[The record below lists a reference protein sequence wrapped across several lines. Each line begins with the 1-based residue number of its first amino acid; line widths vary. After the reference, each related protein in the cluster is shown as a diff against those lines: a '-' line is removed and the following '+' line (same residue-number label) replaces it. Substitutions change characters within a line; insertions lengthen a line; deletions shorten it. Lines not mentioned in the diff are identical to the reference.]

1 MATGYSQ
8 EWSARNS
15 IYTAYFRIYYATSY
29 NASTNTSTVTITPQL
44 MTSAD
49 FGNDYRIFNGAGL
62 SGAGVYGNGVCL
74 YSFGTNY
81 GSGNYLSCGSA
92 HSYYRDLGSWSFTV
106 SHNADGDAS
115 FTVGIC
121 GSVLAMYFSGT
132 GYTYNQCFIGSVG
145 DTVSDTITIHENA
158 ASSIASSSASVT
170 TQGTYSLTMNRKA
183 SSNYHVV
190 TFLYNN
196 STVLYSSG
204 HFGTSYTLDIP
215 RSFFRNYPSLSSLP
229 VTVSVQTYN
238 SSGTAIGSPATT
250 SLTIY
255 ADADMKPV
263 VSSGWVSLAP
273 YNTGAVSGFTG
284 YVQGYSR
291 AQATFNSS
299 KISMT
304 NAVGASIAS
313 YSVTCQGATDNTSPY
328 QTGVLSSTSVSVV
341 CTVTDTRGRSAS
353 QTFTLTV
360 MAYAKP
366 KLTGISIFRCNTNGA
381 ASEDGTKYSAK
392 ATLTYSSLNSQNR
405 ATLVCAVA
413 AAGGSYGSAEALTS
427 GQARISTAN
436 LNADQSYT
444 VRITATD
451 ALGNTDVY
459 YQVLPT
465 RKWAMKFRPK
475 GNGVAFGKAAEYDNT
490 FEITADW
497 NVKFG
502 HPLPISS
509 GGTAAGNA
517 ADARANLGLGNVENV
532 RQYSAQNPPPYPV
545 RSVNGQTGDVAVQA
559 ATDAQVAT
567 AVNTWLGN
575 NVDPATGY
583 VLDSTLTMS
592 NAAPP
597 ASAVGELKSAFL
609 RQTHPGDNVITDL
622 IFNQGAYYNSTA
634 NDLYVVDAN
643 WGHTDKIAITG
654 GKTYFINTPANQ
666 YISFYDSNGDFI
678 SGLAGVSATA
688 PATAAYIRLSVFKT
702 RQAVA
707 KLTADAPYTDYVRE
721 LQSDFEKTLKLQSD
735 FEKTLKTEK
744 LILAQENVTGTGV
757 KNFGDSSHSI
767 DRSYDTVVR
776 IRNDSG
782 ASIRVELQLTQAGN
796 NVPSSSTGTITI
808 PAGTTYEKVFSAIQS
823 EGRAYG
829 SAEGYFTVSYVGIY
843 LYKFDGGAIAV
854 EISNK
859 VDPIIDDIREK
870 QHKVICDPASTG
882 GGVFSNIQNAID
894 WLKAHYNVATTPCTV
909 FLMNGT
915 YTLNYV
921 SSRNAVIDKGANR
934 ISIVGESRDG
944 VKLVLTSTPAQNNKI
959 IEHGGPSIIENVSF
973 FNLWNADGSTPSY
986 ANNSYCIHN
995 DIGFTTD
1002 EVYDTVVKNCYVY
1015 SEAFAPIGAGLWK
1028 NQKQRYIDVE
1038 AVFNSLDERPNGYN
1052 QWAPIY
1058 IHGPSQPN
1066 QPNCSVEIDGCTC
1079 IAQKGT
1085 MAIVLSNVPD
1095 RTPYTE
1101 IPVSI
1106 RRTIGTTTG
1115 STITNVSKATHDLQ
1129 PDSALN
1135 NVDAWNY

>member
-49 FGNDYRIFNGAGL
+49 FGNDYRVFNGAGL

-250 SLTIY
+250 SLTVN

-273 YNTGAVSGFTG
+273 YNAGAVSGFTG

-313 YSVTCQGATDNTSPY
+313 YSVTCQGSAASTSPY
-328 QTGVLSSTSVSVV
+328 LTNVLSSTSVSVV
-341 CTVTDTRGRSAS
+341 CTVTDTRCRSAS

-366 KLTGISIFRCNTNGA
+366 KLTGIAIFRCNTNGT

-413 AAGGSYGSAEALTS
+413 AAGGSYGSSETLTS

-436 LNADQSYT
+436 LNADRSYT

-465 RKWAMKFRPK
+465 RKWAMKFRPT
-475 GNGVAFGKAAEYDNT
+475 GNGVAFGKAAEYNNT

-497 NVKFG
+497 AVRVGGKTASAFIRDIVYPVGSIYMSVNSTSPATLF
-502 HPLPISS
+502 
-509 GGTAAGNA
+509 GGTWERLQDRFLLAAGSTYA
-517 ADARANLGLGNVENV
+517 AG
-532 RQYSAQNPPPYPV
+532 S
-545 RSVNGQTGDVAVQA
+545 TG
-559 ATDAQVAT
+559 
-567 AVNTWLGN
+567 G
-575 NVDPATGY
+575 
-583 VLDSTLTMS
+583 
-592 NAAPP
+592 
-597 ASAVGELKSAFL
+597 ASAV
-609 RQTHPGDNVITDL
+609 T
-622 IFNQGAYYNSTA
+622 
-634 NDLYVVDAN
+634 
-643 WGHTDKIAITG
+643 
-654 GKTYFINTPANQ
+654 
-666 YISFYDSNGDFI
+666 
-678 SGLAGVSATA
+678 
-688 PATAAYIRLSVFKT
+688 
-702 RQAVA
+702 
-707 KLTADAPYTDYVRE
+707 LT
-721 LQSDFEKTLKLQSD
+721 
-735 FEKTLKTEK
+735 TEQ
-744 LILAQENVTGTGV
+744 IP
-757 KNFGDSSHSI
+757 SHSHSI
-767 DRSYDTVVR
+767 SPAIGWPVNADAAEHHVENWGYS
-776 IRNDSG
+776 
-782 ASIRVELQLTQAGN
+782 AWPRVPKIT
-796 NVPSSSTGTITI
+796 STGN
-808 PAGTTYEKVFSAIQS
+808 A
-823 EGRAYG
+823 
-829 SAEGYFTVSYVGIY
+829 
-843 LYKFDGGAIAV
+843 
-854 EISNK
+854 
-859 VDPIIDDIREK
+859 
-870 QHKVICDPASTG
+870 G
-882 GGVFSNIQNAID
+882 GGQ
-894 WLKAHYNVATTPCTV
+894 AHNNMPPY
-909 FLMNGT
+909 L
-915 YTLNYV
+915 
-921 SSRNAVIDKGANR
+921 AV
-934 ISIVGESRDG
+934 
-944 VKLVLTSTPAQNNKI
+944 
-959 IEHGGPSIIENVSF
+959 
-973 FNLWNADGSTPSY
+973 Y
-986 ANNSYCIHN
+986 M
-995 DIGFTTD
+995 
-1002 EVYDTVVKNCYVY
+1002 
-1015 SEAFAPIGAGLWK
+1015 WK
-1028 NQKQRYIDVE
+1028 
-1038 AVFNSLDERPNGYN
+1038 
-1052 QWAPIY
+1052 
-1058 IHGPSQPN
+1058 
-1066 QPNCSVEIDGCTC
+1066 
-1079 IAQKGT
+1079 
-1085 MAIVLSNVPD
+1085 
-1095 RTPYTE
+1095 RT
-1101 IPVSI
+1101 
-1106 RRTIGTTTG
+1106 G
-1115 STITNVSKATHDLQ
+1115 
-1129 PDSALN
+1129 
-1135 NVDAWNY
+1135 

>member
-106 SHNADGDAS
+106 SHNANGDAS

-366 KLTGISIFRCNTNGA
+366 KLTGIAIFRCNTNGT

-465 RKWAMKFRPK
+465 RKWAMKFRPT
-475 GNGVAFGKAAEYDNT
+475 GNGVAFGKAAEYNNT

-497 NVKFG
+497 
-502 HPLPISS
+502 
-509 GGTAAGNA
+509 A
-517 ADARANLGLGNVENV
+517 V
-532 RQYSAQNPPPYPV
+532 RV
-545 RSVNGQTGDVAVQA
+545 
-559 ATDAQVAT
+559 
-567 AVNTWLGN
+567 
-575 NVDPATGY
+575 
-583 VLDSTLTMS
+583 
-592 NAAPP
+592 
-597 ASAVGELKSAFL
+597 
-609 RQTHPGDNVITDL
+609 
-622 IFNQGAYYNSTA
+622 
-634 NDLYVVDAN
+634 
-643 WGHTDKIAITG
+643 G
-654 GKTYFINTPANQ
+654 GKTASAFIRDIVYPVGSIYMSVNST
-666 YISFYDSNGDFI
+666 S
-678 SGLAGVSATA
+678 
-688 PATAAYIRLSVFKT
+688 PATLFGGTWERLQDRFLLAAGSAYSAGSTGGASTVT
-702 RQAVA
+702 
-707 KLTADAPYTDYVRE
+707 LT
-721 LQSDFEKTLKLQSD
+721 
-735 FEKTLKTEK
+735 TEQ
-744 LILAQENVTGTGV
+744 IP
-757 KNFGDSSHSI
+757 SHSHSI
-767 DRSYDTVVR
+767 SPAIGWPVNAD
-776 IRNDSG
+776 
-782 ASIRVELQLTQAGN
+782 AAEHHVENWGYSAWPK
-796 NVPSSSTGTITI
+796 VPKITSTGN
-808 PAGTTYEKVFSAIQS
+808 A
-823 EGRAYG
+823 
-829 SAEGYFTVSYVGIY
+829 
-843 LYKFDGGAIAV
+843 
-854 EISNK
+854 
-859 VDPIIDDIREK
+859 
-870 QHKVICDPASTG
+870 G
-882 GGVFSNIQNAID
+882 GG
-894 WLKAHYNVATTPCTV
+894 KAHSNMPPY
-909 FLMNGT
+909 L
-915 YTLNYV
+915 
-921 SSRNAVIDKGANR
+921 AV
-934 ISIVGESRDG
+934 
-944 VKLVLTSTPAQNNKI
+944 
-959 IEHGGPSIIENVSF
+959 
-973 FNLWNADGSTPSY
+973 Y
-986 ANNSYCIHN
+986 M
-995 DIGFTTD
+995 
-1002 EVYDTVVKNCYVY
+1002 
-1015 SEAFAPIGAGLWK
+1015 WK
-1028 NQKQRYIDVE
+1028 
-1038 AVFNSLDERPNGYN
+1038 
-1052 QWAPIY
+1052 
-1058 IHGPSQPN
+1058 
-1066 QPNCSVEIDGCTC
+1066 
-1079 IAQKGT
+1079 
-1085 MAIVLSNVPD
+1085 
-1095 RTPYTE
+1095 RT
-1101 IPVSI
+1101 
-1106 RRTIGTTTG
+1106 G
-1115 STITNVSKATHDLQ
+1115 
-1129 PDSALN
+1129 
-1135 NVDAWNY
+1135 

>member
-44 MTSAD
+44 KTSAD

-62 SGAGVYGNGVCL
+62 NGAGVYGNGVCL

-106 SHNADGDAS
+106 SHNANGDAS
-115 FTVGIC
+115 FTVGIY

-158 ASSIASSSASVT
+158 NAASSIASSSASVST
-170 TQGTYSLTMNRKA
+170 LGTYLLTMNRK
-183 SSNYHVV
+183 SSTNYHVV

-204 HFGTSYTLDIP
+204 HFGTSYDLDIP

-328 QTGVLSSTSVSVV
+328 QTGVLSSTSASVV

-353 QTFTLTV
+353 QTFTLSV

-392 ATLTYSSLNSQNR
+392 ATMTYSSLNGKNT

-413 AAGGSYGSAEALTS
+413 AAGGSYGSSEALTS

-436 LNADQSYT
+436 LNADTSYT

-465 RKWAMKFRPK
+465 RKWAMKFRPN
-475 GNGVAFGKAAEYDNT
+475 GQGVAFGKAAEYDKT
-490 FEITADW
+490 FEVAADW
-497 NVKFG
+497 TTRLGGNLIVGGLPGYKDLTMYG
-502 HPLPISS
+502 SGQNWYIKVATITITGSYVNRPLVFEFVGRGQLYSVVQILFASVNNTDPGISS
-509 GGTAAGNA
+509 FTSSNNRDFYIRKTATSTWELIAKYSEPWGDIRLCRYFTSNNPSAKVTIGLTNIGTSAPSGLIQCVSELLNVVYPVGSIYMSVNSTSPSTLFGGTWERIQDRFLLAAGSTYAAGNTGGEA
-517 ADARANLGLGNVENV
+517 THTLTVEEIPSHNH
-532 RQYSAQNPPPYPV
+532 RYAY
-545 RSVNGQTGDVAVQA
+545 NGQ
-559 ATDAQVAT
+559 
-567 AVNTWLGN
+567 L
-575 NVDPATGY
+575 
-583 VLDSTLTMS
+583 S
-592 NAAPP
+592 NMGTE
-597 ASAVGELKSAFL
+597 SVRL
-609 RQTHPGDNVITDL
+609 V
-622 IFNQGAYYNSTA
+622 A
-634 NDLYVVDAN
+634 NDRTNNY
-643 WGHTDKIAITG
+643 
-654 GKTYFINTPANQ
+654 
-666 YISFYDSNGDFI
+666 
-678 SGLAGVSATA
+678 
-688 PATAAYIRLSVFKT
+688 
-702 RQAVA
+702 
-707 KLTADAPYTDYVRE
+707 
-721 LQSDFEKTLKLQSD
+721 
-735 FEKTLKTEK
+735 
-744 LILAQENVTGTGV
+744 TGTP
-757 KNFGDSSHSI
+757 N
-767 DRSYDTVVR
+767 
-776 IRNDSG
+776 
-782 ASIRVELQLTQAGN
+782 
-796 NVPSSSTGTITI
+796 
-808 PAGTTYEKVFSAIQS
+808 
-823 EGRAYG
+823 
-829 SAEGYFTVSYVGIY
+829 GY
-843 LYKFDGGAIAV
+843 
-854 EISNK
+854 
-859 VDPIIDDIREK
+859 
-870 QHKVICDPASTG
+870 TG
-882 GGVFSNIQNAID
+882 GGQ
-894 WLKAHYNVATTPCTV
+894 AHNNMPPYLTV
-909 FLMNGT
+909 YM
-915 YTLNYV
+915 
-921 SSRNAVIDKGANR
+921 
-934 ISIVGESRDG
+934 
-944 VKLVLTSTPAQNNKI
+944 
-959 IEHGGPSIIENVSF
+959 
-973 FNLWNADGSTPSY
+973 
-986 ANNSYCIHN
+986 
-995 DIGFTTD
+995 
-1002 EVYDTVVKNCYVY
+1002 
-1015 SEAFAPIGAGLWK
+1015 WK
-1028 NQKQRYIDVE
+1028 
-1038 AVFNSLDERPNGYN
+1038 
-1052 QWAPIY
+1052 
-1058 IHGPSQPN
+1058 
-1066 QPNCSVEIDGCTC
+1066 
-1079 IAQKGT
+1079 
-1085 MAIVLSNVPD
+1085 
-1095 RTPYTE
+1095 RT
-1101 IPVSI
+1101 
-1106 RRTIGTTTG
+1106 
-1115 STITNVSKATHDLQ
+1115 A
-1129 PDSALN
+1129 
-1135 NVDAWNY
+1135 

>member
-49 FGNDYRIFNGAGL
+49 FGNDYRVFNGAGL

-250 SLTIY
+250 SLTVN

-313 YSVTCQGATDNTSPY
+313 YSVTCQGSVASTSPY
-328 QTGVLSSTSVSVV
+328 LTNVLSSTSVSVV

-366 KLTGISIFRCNTNGA
+366 KLTGIAIFRCNTNGT
-381 ASEDGTKYSAK
+381 ASEGGTKYSAK

-436 LNADQSYT
+436 LNADVHRAHHGNGRAWEHRCVLPGPPDPEVGDEVPPDGKRRRIRQGSGIQQHLRDHRGLGCSCRRQDRLCFYT
-444 VRITATD
+444 RYRLPRWVYLYEREQHKSGD
-451 ALGNTDVY
+451 ALRRNMGETSR
-459 YQVLPT
+459 QIS
-465 RKWAMKFRPK
+465 ACGGIGIFR
-475 GNGVAFGKAAEYDNT
+475 
-490 FEITADW
+490 
-497 NVKFG
+497 
-502 HPLPISS
+502 
-509 GGTAAGNA
+509 
-517 ADARANLGLGNVENV
+517 R
-532 RQYSAQNPPPYPV
+532 
-545 RSVNGQTGDVAVQA
+545 VNGRRIGGYADRRPDPFAFSLHQP
-559 ATDAQVAT
+559 
-567 AVNTWLGN
+567 GN
-575 NVDPATGY
+575 
-583 VLDSTLTMS
+583 
-592 NAAPP
+592 
-597 ASAVGELKSAFL
+597 
-609 RQTHPGDNVITDL
+609 R
-622 IFNQGAYYNSTA
+622 
-634 NDLYVVDAN
+634 
-643 WGHTDKIAITG
+643 
-654 GKTYFINTPANQ
+654 
-666 YISFYDSNGDFI
+666 
-678 SGLAGVSATA
+678 LAGE
-688 PATAAYIRLSVFKT
+688 
-702 RQAVA
+702 
-707 KLTADAPYTDYVRE
+707 RE
-721 LQSDFEKTLKLQSD
+721 
-735 FEKTLKTEK
+735 
-744 LILAQENVTGTGV
+744 
-757 KNFGDSSHSI
+757 
-767 DRSYDTVVR
+767 
-776 IRNDSG
+776 
-782 ASIRVELQLTQAGN
+782 
-796 NVPSSSTGTITI
+796 
-808 PAGTTYEKVFSAIQS
+808 
-823 EGRAYG
+823 
-829 SAEGYFTVSYVGIY
+829 
-843 LYKFDGGAIAV
+843 
-854 EISNK
+854 
-859 VDPIIDDIREK
+859 
-870 QHKVICDPASTG
+870 QHR
-882 GGVFSNIQNAID
+882 
-894 WLKAHYNVATTPCTV
+894 TPC
-909 FLMNGT
+909 G
-915 YTLNYV
+915 
-921 SSRNAVIDKGANR
+921 
-934 ISIVGESRDG
+934 
-944 VKLVLTSTPAQNNKI
+944 
-959 IEHGGPSIIENVSF
+959 
-973 FNLWNADGSTPSY
+973 
-986 ANNSYCIHN
+986 
-995 DIGFTTD
+995 
-1002 EVYDTVVKNCYVY
+1002 
-1015 SEAFAPIGAGLWK
+1015 
-1028 NQKQRYIDVE
+1028 
-1038 AVFNSLDERPNGYN
+1038 
-1052 QWAPIY
+1052 
-1058 IHGPSQPN
+1058 
-1066 QPNCSVEIDGCTC
+1066 
-1079 IAQKGT
+1079 
-1085 MAIVLSNVPD
+1085 
-1095 RTPYTE
+1095 
-1101 IPVSI
+1101 
-1106 RRTIGTTTG
+1106 
-1115 STITNVSKATHDLQ
+1115 
-1129 PDSALN
+1129 
-1135 NVDAWNY
+1135 

>member
-49 FGNDYRIFNGAGL
+49 FGNDYRVFNGAGL

-366 KLTGISIFRCNTNGA
+366 KLTGIAIFRCNTNGT

-436 LNADQSYT
+436 LNADRSYT

-497 NVKFG
+497 AVRVGGKTASAFIRDIVYPVGSIYMSVNSTSPATLF
-502 HPLPISS
+502 
-509 GGTAAGNA
+509 GGTWERLQDRFLLAAGSTYA
-517 ADARANLGLGNVENV
+517 AG
-532 RQYSAQNPPPYPV
+532 S
-545 RSVNGQTGDVAVQA
+545 TG
-559 ATDAQVAT
+559 
-567 AVNTWLGN
+567 G
-575 NVDPATGY
+575 
-583 VLDSTLTMS
+583 
-592 NAAPP
+592 
-597 ASAVGELKSAFL
+597 ASAV
-609 RQTHPGDNVITDL
+609 T
-622 IFNQGAYYNSTA
+622 
-634 NDLYVVDAN
+634 
-643 WGHTDKIAITG
+643 
-654 GKTYFINTPANQ
+654 
-666 YISFYDSNGDFI
+666 
-678 SGLAGVSATA
+678 
-688 PATAAYIRLSVFKT
+688 
-702 RQAVA
+702 
-707 KLTADAPYTDYVRE
+707 LT
-721 LQSDFEKTLKLQSD
+721 
-735 FEKTLKTEK
+735 TEQ
-744 LILAQENVTGTGV
+744 IP
-757 KNFGDSSHSI
+757 SHSHSI
-767 DRSYDTVVR
+767 SPAIGWPVNADAAEHHVENWGYS
-776 IRNDSG
+776 
-782 ASIRVELQLTQAGN
+782 AWPRVPKIT
-796 NVPSSSTGTITI
+796 STGN
-808 PAGTTYEKVFSAIQS
+808 A
-823 EGRAYG
+823 
-829 SAEGYFTVSYVGIY
+829 
-843 LYKFDGGAIAV
+843 
-854 EISNK
+854 
-859 VDPIIDDIREK
+859 
-870 QHKVICDPASTG
+870 G
-882 GGVFSNIQNAID
+882 GGQ
-894 WLKAHYNVATTPCTV
+894 AHNNMPPY
-909 FLMNGT
+909 L
-915 YTLNYV
+915 
-921 SSRNAVIDKGANR
+921 AV
-934 ISIVGESRDG
+934 
-944 VKLVLTSTPAQNNKI
+944 
-959 IEHGGPSIIENVSF
+959 
-973 FNLWNADGSTPSY
+973 Y
-986 ANNSYCIHN
+986 M
-995 DIGFTTD
+995 
-1002 EVYDTVVKNCYVY
+1002 
-1015 SEAFAPIGAGLWK
+1015 WK
-1028 NQKQRYIDVE
+1028 
-1038 AVFNSLDERPNGYN
+1038 
-1052 QWAPIY
+1052 
-1058 IHGPSQPN
+1058 
-1066 QPNCSVEIDGCTC
+1066 
-1079 IAQKGT
+1079 
-1085 MAIVLSNVPD
+1085 
-1095 RTPYTE
+1095 RT
-1101 IPVSI
+1101 
-1106 RRTIGTTTG
+1106 G
-1115 STITNVSKATHDLQ
+1115 
-1129 PDSALN
+1129 
-1135 NVDAWNY
+1135 

>member
-49 FGNDYRIFNGAGL
+49 FGNDYRVFNGAGL

-313 YSVTCQGATDNTSPY
+313 YSVTCQGSAASTSPY
-328 QTGVLSSTSVSVV
+328 LTNVLSSTSVSVV

-366 KLTGISIFRCNTNGA
+366 KLTGIAIFRCDAQGEA
-381 ASEDGTKYSAK
+381 AEDGTHYSAK
-392 ATLTYSSLNSQNR
+392 AVLTYSPLGGQNLP
-405 ATLVCAVA
+405 ALSSAVA
-413 AAGGSYGSAEALTS
+413 ASGGAYGAEEVLTS
-427 GQARISTAN
+427 GAARISTAQIS
-436 LNADQSYT
+436 ADITYR

-451 ALGNTDVY
+451 TLGNTAVY

-465 RKWAMKFRPK
+465 RKWAIKFRPT
-475 GNGVAFGKAAEYDNT
+475 GNGVAFGKAAEHDNT
-490 FEITADW
+490 FEIAEDW
-497 NVKFG
+497 DFRVHGKEINTLLREKLLSLVYPVGSIYMSVNNESPATF
-502 HPLPISS
+502 L
-509 GGTAAGNA
+509 GGTWEQIEDTFLLAAGSSFA
-517 ADARANLGLGNVENV
+517 AGA
-532 RQYSAQNPPPYPV
+532 
-545 RSVNGQTGDVAVQA
+545 TGGA
-559 ATDAQVAT
+559 AT
-567 AVNTWLGN
+567 
-575 NVDPATGY
+575 
-583 VLDSTLTMS
+583 
-592 NAAPP
+592 
-597 ASAVGELKSAFL
+597 
-609 RQTHPGDNVITDL
+609 HHH
-622 IFNQGAYYNSTA
+622 STA
-634 NDLYVVDAN
+634 N
-643 WGHTDKIAITG
+643 HTLTVNEIPAHNHTVTVKG
-654 GKTYFINTPANQ
+654 GY
-666 YISFYDSNGDFI
+666 G
-678 SGLAGVSATA
+678 GVKSDGTTMQKGYEATFGTLRSDSAT
-688 PATAAYIRLSVFKT
+688 TANKGGSGAHSHG
-702 RQAVA
+702 
-707 KLTADAPYTDYVRE
+707 
-721 LQSDFEKTLKLQSD
+721 
-735 FEKTLKTEK
+735 
-744 LILAQENVTGTGV
+744 NTGTA
-757 KNFGDSSHSI
+757 SSLPPYLAVYMWK
-767 DRSYDTVVR
+767 R
-776 IRNDSG
+776 
-782 ASIRVELQLTQAGN
+782 
-796 NVPSSSTGTITI
+796 TG
-808 PAGTTYEKVFSAIQS
+808 
-823 EGRAYG
+823 
-829 SAEGYFTVSYVGIY
+829 
-843 LYKFDGGAIAV
+843 
-854 EISNK
+854 
-859 VDPIIDDIREK
+859 
-870 QHKVICDPASTG
+870 
-882 GGVFSNIQNAID
+882 
-894 WLKAHYNVATTPCTV
+894 
-909 FLMNGT
+909 
-915 YTLNYV
+915 
-921 SSRNAVIDKGANR
+921 
-934 ISIVGESRDG
+934 
-944 VKLVLTSTPAQNNKI
+944 
-959 IEHGGPSIIENVSF
+959 
-973 FNLWNADGSTPSY
+973 
-986 ANNSYCIHN
+986 
-995 DIGFTTD
+995 
-1002 EVYDTVVKNCYVY
+1002 
-1015 SEAFAPIGAGLWK
+1015 
-1028 NQKQRYIDVE
+1028 
-1038 AVFNSLDERPNGYN
+1038 
-1052 QWAPIY
+1052 
-1058 IHGPSQPN
+1058 
-1066 QPNCSVEIDGCTC
+1066 
-1079 IAQKGT
+1079 
-1085 MAIVLSNVPD
+1085 
-1095 RTPYTE
+1095 
-1101 IPVSI
+1101 
-1106 RRTIGTTTG
+1106 
-1115 STITNVSKATHDLQ
+1115 
-1129 PDSALN
+1129 
-1135 NVDAWNY
+1135 

>member
-49 FGNDYRIFNGAGL
+49 FGNDYRVFNGAGL

-106 SHNADGDAS
+106 SHNANGDAS

-250 SLTIY
+250 SLTVN

-313 YSVTCQGATDNTSPY
+313 YSVTCQGSVASTSPY
-328 QTGVLSSTSVSVV
+328 LTNVLSSTSVSVV

-366 KLTGISIFRCNTNGA
+366 KLTGIAIFRCNTNGT

-465 RKWAMKFRPK
+465 RKWAMKFRPT
-475 GNGVAFGKAAEYDNT
+475 GNGVAFGKAAEYNNT

-497 NVKFG
+497 AVRVGGKTASAFIRDIVYPVGSIYMSVNSTSPATLF
-502 HPLPISS
+502 
-509 GGTAAGNA
+509 GGTWERLQDRFLLAAGSTYA
-517 ADARANLGLGNVENV
+517 AG
-532 RQYSAQNPPPYPV
+532 S
-545 RSVNGQTGDVAVQA
+545 TG
-559 ATDAQVAT
+559 
-567 AVNTWLGN
+567 G
-575 NVDPATGY
+575 
-583 VLDSTLTMS
+583 
-592 NAAPP
+592 
-597 ASAVGELKSAFL
+597 ASAV
-609 RQTHPGDNVITDL
+609 T
-622 IFNQGAYYNSTA
+622 
-634 NDLYVVDAN
+634 
-643 WGHTDKIAITG
+643 
-654 GKTYFINTPANQ
+654 
-666 YISFYDSNGDFI
+666 
-678 SGLAGVSATA
+678 
-688 PATAAYIRLSVFKT
+688 
-702 RQAVA
+702 
-707 KLTADAPYTDYVRE
+707 LT
-721 LQSDFEKTLKLQSD
+721 
-735 FEKTLKTEK
+735 TEQ
-744 LILAQENVTGTGV
+744 IP
-757 KNFGDSSHSI
+757 SHSHSI
-767 DRSYDTVVR
+767 SPAIGWPVNADAAEHHVENWGYS
-776 IRNDSG
+776 
-782 ASIRVELQLTQAGN
+782 AWPRVPKIT
-796 NVPSSSTGTITI
+796 STGN
-808 PAGTTYEKVFSAIQS
+808 AGSGQAHNNMPP
-823 EGRAYG
+823 
-829 SAEGYFTVSYVGIY
+829 Y
-843 LYKFDGGAIAV
+843 LAV
-854 EISNK
+854 YMWK
-859 VDPIIDDIREK
+859 R
-870 QHKVICDPASTG
+870 TG
-882 GGVFSNIQNAID
+882 
-894 WLKAHYNVATTPCTV
+894 
-909 FLMNGT
+909 
-915 YTLNYV
+915 
-921 SSRNAVIDKGANR
+921 
-934 ISIVGESRDG
+934 
-944 VKLVLTSTPAQNNKI
+944 
-959 IEHGGPSIIENVSF
+959 
-973 FNLWNADGSTPSY
+973 
-986 ANNSYCIHN
+986 
-995 DIGFTTD
+995 
-1002 EVYDTVVKNCYVY
+1002 
-1015 SEAFAPIGAGLWK
+1015 
-1028 NQKQRYIDVE
+1028 
-1038 AVFNSLDERPNGYN
+1038 
-1052 QWAPIY
+1052 
-1058 IHGPSQPN
+1058 
-1066 QPNCSVEIDGCTC
+1066 
-1079 IAQKGT
+1079 
-1085 MAIVLSNVPD
+1085 
-1095 RTPYTE
+1095 
-1101 IPVSI
+1101 
-1106 RRTIGTTTG
+1106 
-1115 STITNVSKATHDLQ
+1115 
-1129 PDSALN
+1129 
-1135 NVDAWNY
+1135 

>member
-49 FGNDYRIFNGAGL
+49 FGNDYRVFNGAGL

-250 SLTIY
+250 SLTVN

-313 YSVTCQGATDNTSPY
+313 YSVTCQGSVASTSPY
-328 QTGVLSSTSVSVV
+328 LTNVLSSTSVSVV

-366 KLTGISIFRCNTNGA
+366 KLTGIAIFRCNTNGT
-381 ASEDGTKYSAK
+381 ASEGGTKYSAK

-465 RKWAMKFRPK
+465 RKWAMKFRPT
-475 GNGVAFGKAAEYDNT
+475 GNGVAFGKAAEYNNT

-497 NVKFG
+497 AVRVGGKTASAFIRDIVYPVGSIYMSVNSTSPATLF
-502 HPLPISS
+502 
-509 GGTAAGNA
+509 GGTWERLQDRFLLAAGSA
-517 ADARANLGLGNVENV
+517 
-532 RQYSAQNPPPYPV
+532 YSAG
-545 RSVNGQTGDVAVQA
+545 STG
-559 ATDAQVAT
+559 
-567 AVNTWLGN
+567 G
-575 NVDPATGY
+575 
-583 VLDSTLTMS
+583 
-592 NAAPP
+592 
-597 ASAVGELKSAFL
+597 ASAV
-609 RQTHPGDNVITDL
+609 T
-622 IFNQGAYYNSTA
+622 
-634 NDLYVVDAN
+634 
-643 WGHTDKIAITG
+643 
-654 GKTYFINTPANQ
+654 
-666 YISFYDSNGDFI
+666 
-678 SGLAGVSATA
+678 
-688 PATAAYIRLSVFKT
+688 
-702 RQAVA
+702 
-707 KLTADAPYTDYVRE
+707 LTADQIP
-721 LQSDFEKTLKLQSD
+721 SH
-735 FEKTLKTEK
+735 
-744 LILAQENVTGTGV
+744 
-757 KNFGDSSHSI
+757 SHSI
-767 DRSYDTVVR
+767 SPAIGWPVNANSTEHLVDNWGY
-776 IRNDSG
+776 SG
-782 ASIRVELQLTQAGN
+782 WPRVPKIT
-796 NVPSSSTGTITI
+796 STGN
-808 PAGTTYEKVFSAIQS
+808 A
-823 EGRAYG
+823 
-829 SAEGYFTVSYVGIY
+829 
-843 LYKFDGGAIAV
+843 
-854 EISNK
+854 
-859 VDPIIDDIREK
+859 
-870 QHKVICDPASTG
+870 G
-882 GGVFSNIQNAID
+882 GGQ
-894 WLKAHYNVATTPCTV
+894 AHNNMPPY
-909 FLMNGT
+909 L
-915 YTLNYV
+915 
-921 SSRNAVIDKGANR
+921 AV
-934 ISIVGESRDG
+934 
-944 VKLVLTSTPAQNNKI
+944 
-959 IEHGGPSIIENVSF
+959 
-973 FNLWNADGSTPSY
+973 Y
-986 ANNSYCIHN
+986 M
-995 DIGFTTD
+995 
-1002 EVYDTVVKNCYVY
+1002 
-1015 SEAFAPIGAGLWK
+1015 WK
-1028 NQKQRYIDVE
+1028 
-1038 AVFNSLDERPNGYN
+1038 
-1052 QWAPIY
+1052 
-1058 IHGPSQPN
+1058 
-1066 QPNCSVEIDGCTC
+1066 
-1079 IAQKGT
+1079 
-1085 MAIVLSNVPD
+1085 
-1095 RTPYTE
+1095 RT
-1101 IPVSI
+1101 
-1106 RRTIGTTTG
+1106 G
-1115 STITNVSKATHDLQ
+1115 
-1129 PDSALN
+1129 
-1135 NVDAWNY
+1135 

>member
-49 FGNDYRIFNGAGL
+49 FGNDYRVFNGAGL

-106 SHNADGDAS
+106 SHNANGDAS

-250 SLTIY
+250 SLTVN

-313 YSVTCQGATDNTSPY
+313 YSVTCQGSVASTSPY
-328 QTGVLSSTSVSVV
+328 LTNVLSSTSVSVV

-366 KLTGISIFRCNTNGA
+366 KLTGIAIFRCNTNGT

-465 RKWAMKFRPK
+465 RKWAMKFRPT
-475 GNGVAFGKAAEYDNT
+475 GNGVAFGKAAEYNNT

-497 NVKFG
+497 AVRVGGKTASAFIRDIVYPVGSIYMSVNSTSPATLF
-502 HPLPISS
+502 
-509 GGTAAGNA
+509 GGTWERLQDRFLLAAGSTYA
-517 ADARANLGLGNVENV
+517 AG
-532 RQYSAQNPPPYPV
+532 S
-545 RSVNGQTGDVAVQA
+545 TG
-559 ATDAQVAT
+559 
-567 AVNTWLGN
+567 G
-575 NVDPATGY
+575 
-583 VLDSTLTMS
+583 
-592 NAAPP
+592 
-597 ASAVGELKSAFL
+597 ASAV
-609 RQTHPGDNVITDL
+609 T
-622 IFNQGAYYNSTA
+622 
-634 NDLYVVDAN
+634 
-643 WGHTDKIAITG
+643 
-654 GKTYFINTPANQ
+654 
-666 YISFYDSNGDFI
+666 
-678 SGLAGVSATA
+678 
-688 PATAAYIRLSVFKT
+688 
-702 RQAVA
+702 
-707 KLTADAPYTDYVRE
+707 LT
-721 LQSDFEKTLKLQSD
+721 
-735 FEKTLKTEK
+735 TEQ
-744 LILAQENVTGTGV
+744 IP
-757 KNFGDSSHSI
+757 SHSHSI
-767 DRSYDTVVR
+767 SPAIGWPVNADAAEHHVENWGYS
-776 IRNDSG
+776 
-782 ASIRVELQLTQAGN
+782 AWPRVPKIT
-796 NVPSSSTGTITI
+796 STGN
-808 PAGTTYEKVFSAIQS
+808 A
-823 EGRAYG
+823 
-829 SAEGYFTVSYVGIY
+829 
-843 LYKFDGGAIAV
+843 
-854 EISNK
+854 
-859 VDPIIDDIREK
+859 
-870 QHKVICDPASTG
+870 G
-882 GGVFSNIQNAID
+882 GGQ
-894 WLKAHYNVATTPCTV
+894 AHNNMPPY
-909 FLMNGT
+909 L
-915 YTLNYV
+915 
-921 SSRNAVIDKGANR
+921 AV
-934 ISIVGESRDG
+934 
-944 VKLVLTSTPAQNNKI
+944 
-959 IEHGGPSIIENVSF
+959 
-973 FNLWNADGSTPSY
+973 Y
-986 ANNSYCIHN
+986 M
-995 DIGFTTD
+995 
-1002 EVYDTVVKNCYVY
+1002 
-1015 SEAFAPIGAGLWK
+1015 WK
-1028 NQKQRYIDVE
+1028 
-1038 AVFNSLDERPNGYN
+1038 
-1052 QWAPIY
+1052 
-1058 IHGPSQPN
+1058 
-1066 QPNCSVEIDGCTC
+1066 
-1079 IAQKGT
+1079 
-1085 MAIVLSNVPD
+1085 
-1095 RTPYTE
+1095 RT
-1101 IPVSI
+1101 
-1106 RRTIGTTTG
+1106 G
-1115 STITNVSKATHDLQ
+1115 
-1129 PDSALN
+1129 
-1135 NVDAWNY
+1135 

>member
-49 FGNDYRIFNGAGL
+49 FGNDYRVFNGAGL

-250 SLTIY
+250 SLTVN

-313 YSVTCQGATDNTSPY
+313 YSVTCQGSAASTSPY
-328 QTGVLSSTSVSVV
+328 LTNVLSSTSVSVV
-341 CTVTDTRGRSAS
+341 CTVTDTRCRSAS

-366 KLTGISIFRCNTNGA
+366 KLTGIAIFRCNTNGT
-381 ASEDGTKYSAK
+381 ASEGGTKYSAK

-413 AAGGSYGSAEALTS
+413 AAGGSYGSSETLTS

-465 RKWAMKFRPK
+465 RKWAMKFRPT
-475 GNGVAFGKAAEYDNT
+475 GNGVAFGKAAEYNNT

-497 NVKFG
+497 
-502 HPLPISS
+502 
-509 GGTAAGNA
+509 A
-517 ADARANLGLGNVENV
+517 V
-532 RQYSAQNPPPYPV
+532 RV
-545 RSVNGQTGDVAVQA
+545 
-559 ATDAQVAT
+559 
-567 AVNTWLGN
+567 
-575 NVDPATGY
+575 
-583 VLDSTLTMS
+583 
-592 NAAPP
+592 
-597 ASAVGELKSAFL
+597 
-609 RQTHPGDNVITDL
+609 
-622 IFNQGAYYNSTA
+622 
-634 NDLYVVDAN
+634 
-643 WGHTDKIAITG
+643 G
-654 GKTYFINTPANQ
+654 GKTASAFIRDIVYPVGSIYMSVNST
-666 YISFYDSNGDFI
+666 S
-678 SGLAGVSATA
+678 
-688 PATAAYIRLSVFKT
+688 PATLFGGTWERLQDRFLLAAGSAYSAGSTGGASTVT
-702 RQAVA
+702 
-707 KLTADAPYTDYVRE
+707 LTAEQIP
-721 LQSDFEKTLKLQSD
+721 SH
-735 FEKTLKTEK
+735 
-744 LILAQENVTGTGV
+744 
-757 KNFGDSSHSI
+757 SHSI
-767 DRSYDTVVR
+767 SPAIGWPVNAD
-776 IRNDSG
+776 
-782 ASIRVELQLTQAGN
+782 AAEHHVENWGYSAWPK
-796 NVPSSSTGTITI
+796 VPKITSTGN
-808 PAGTTYEKVFSAIQS
+808 A
-823 EGRAYG
+823 
-829 SAEGYFTVSYVGIY
+829 
-843 LYKFDGGAIAV
+843 
-854 EISNK
+854 
-859 VDPIIDDIREK
+859 
-870 QHKVICDPASTG
+870 G
-882 GGVFSNIQNAID
+882 GG
-894 WLKAHYNVATTPCTV
+894 KAHNNMPPY
-909 FLMNGT
+909 L
-915 YTLNYV
+915 
-921 SSRNAVIDKGANR
+921 AV
-934 ISIVGESRDG
+934 
-944 VKLVLTSTPAQNNKI
+944 
-959 IEHGGPSIIENVSF
+959 
-973 FNLWNADGSTPSY
+973 Y
-986 ANNSYCIHN
+986 M
-995 DIGFTTD
+995 
-1002 EVYDTVVKNCYVY
+1002 
-1015 SEAFAPIGAGLWK
+1015 WK
-1028 NQKQRYIDVE
+1028 
-1038 AVFNSLDERPNGYN
+1038 
-1052 QWAPIY
+1052 
-1058 IHGPSQPN
+1058 
-1066 QPNCSVEIDGCTC
+1066 
-1079 IAQKGT
+1079 
-1085 MAIVLSNVPD
+1085 
-1095 RTPYTE
+1095 RT
-1101 IPVSI
+1101 
-1106 RRTIGTTTG
+1106 G
-1115 STITNVSKATHDLQ
+1115 
-1129 PDSALN
+1129 
-1135 NVDAWNY
+1135 